1 MKKAILLSVLIAAT
15 LPLQATTLT
24 EKREA
29 LDTTKETIEQKQT
42 EIKENQTK
50 QEEIIKRMKEIDTEM
65 VEIGDN
71 IKTLQEQINEKEK
84 QLSAKEVELSKAVI
98 KKDEQYEATKAR
110 LTQMYKNQKINYLQV
125 LFSSTDFWDAINKA
139 EYVRRISKKDNQ
151 ILESYQEQVEIIDAK
166 KQKVESEKSELDALY
181 EIEVT
186 KNESMEA
193 IRNEKL
199 AFIEALSEEEDEI
212 KLEISNL
219 EEAANQLASEI
230 DELTRELIAKGI
242 EVPSYY
248 TGGQFLWPVSGYNNI
263 SSDYIGRTSPIS
275 GKSEF
280 HTGIDIPAP
289 YGEDVLAAAD
299 GIVITSGW
307 VNGFGNTIMINH
319 GGGLVTLYGHNSS
332 LVVPVGTSVKKG
344 DVVAKVGSTGYST
357 GNHCHFEVRVN
368 GSHTSPWPYL
378 KG

>member
-1 MKKAILLSVLIAAT
+1 MKKAILLSVLLVAM
-15 LPLQATTLT
+15 PLQATTLK

-42 EIKENQTK
+42 EMEQNQTK
-50 QEEIIKRMKEIDTEM
+50 QEEIMQRMKEIDTEM
-65 VEIGDN
+65 VDIGDN
-71 IKTLQEQINEKEK
+71 IKVLQEQISEKEQ
-84 QLSAKEVELSKAVI
+84 QLSVKEIELSKAMQ

-110 LTQMYKNQKINYLQV
+110 LTQMYKNQKVSYLQI

-151 ILESYQEQVEIIDAK
+151 ILETYQEQVEIIDAK
-166 KQKVESEKSELDALY
+166 RQKVEAEKSELDALY
-181 EIEVT
+181 DIEVT

-199 AFIEALSEEEDEI
+199 AFIEALSEQEDEI
-212 KLEISNL
+212 KQEISNL
-219 EEAANQLASEI
+219 EEAANQLAAEI

-242 EVPSYY
+242 DVPMYY
-248 TGGQFLWPVSGYNNI
+248 TGGQFLWPVPGYTRI
-263 SSDYIGRTSPIS
+263 SSDYISRTSPIS
-275 GKSEF
+275 GKAEF
-280 HTGIDIPAP
+280 HTGIDIPAA

-332 LVVPVGTSVKKG
+332 VVVPVGTSVKKG
-344 DVVAKVGSTGYST
+344 DVVAKIGSTGYST